1 MRGCMQV
8 SKQEWKW
15 RDDVKSRHGKI
26 FQERWETEKKD
37 KKKKTEQRKQ
47 LSVISPCRYYP
58 QERHERFNHR
68 LLDIFFHRCE
78 SSPEADFSSR

>member
-1 MRGCMQV
+1 M
-8 SKQEWKW
+8 SKAGTE
-15 RDDVKSRHGKI
+15 RYSR
-26 FQERWETEKKD
+26 KD
-37 KKKKTEQRKQ
+37 GRQKRKTKKKKTEQRKQ

>member
-1 MRGCMQV
+1 MQV

-37 KKKKTEQRKQ
+37 KKKKKNRAEEAAFRDFAMPVLPPRK
-47 LSVISPCRYYP
+47 
-58 QERHERFNHR
+58 
-68 LLDIFFHRCE
+68 
-78 SSPEADFSSR
+78 A